1 MNNKLNMNIMK
12 TIAIT
17 KEELKVLI
25 YSLQYA
31 AEGACSNAE
40 QDVYE
45 KLESE
50 LIERFFTQS

>member
-1 MNNKLNMNIMK
+1 MK

-17 KEELKVLI
+17 KEELRVLI

-50 LIERFFTQS
+50 LIERFFAQS